1 MTPSRLSHPR
11 DTSRYA
17 GRLSS
22 VCAIARLTLRE
33 ALRKRVLLIVGL
45 FILLVIA
52 TMPFFGMGRLDAI
65 QLVERVSLA
74 AMTFLGLIP
83 ILLIAATGIP
93 AEIESKRIYSITS
106 KPVSRLSY
114 LMGRVIGIALLGALM
129 LSVMSTFTIVVIRL
143 LALKPTVTVTARQ
156 SHAMRDGLVL
166 TTLSEGQT
174 LACMGEDAENYT
186 VSLPENQ
193 GVTVARISRDEVDVD
208 QEKDVATV
216 TAETGKL
223 MHNGQVLAEV
233 RKGKQFLVAEM
244 GLKDCVVHLP
254 EDLQEWTGTIAR
266 ETASEPRGTTIAAE
280 RVITPASQVFF
291 SVGRWECDADTG
303 RIHLSATRLIEGE
316 IWCYRDIVGQDIS
329 LPTDQ
334 QPGKSAPQAPA
345 DDTVRGWFHC
355 KGLFGH
361 KPAREQDGIDK
372 ATLNLELSNPVTG
385 QVWPVITP
393 AKRILGEL
401 VAEISFPKELLA
413 DGLLNVRI
421 AETDP
426 PTSFDMMVLIS
437 PRNRVA
443 RWHFEG
449 LNDWPLEEQV
459 RVRLFFVVRFQGLP
473 GSVRPALVPVKVIS
487 PATDK
492 VLVVHEVMLHN
503 EVPLT
508 FEFDRS
514 LIDTDGSV
522 DIVID
527 YVKDDFRLQ
536 IQPDKVPV
544 YLLAHPRL
552 FEFSF
557 LKAVLLVY
565 MQLLLVAMC
574 ATMWSSIVSG
584 YVAALAT
591 VVFYMW
597 GIGSE
602 FISNVLQSGEMLGGT
617 MASARSAAQNPFL
630 VRSIFEFV
638 QTNIMWIM
646 IHFFPNLAKFTG
658 TRYVLDRFDVPLALV
673 MNCLATTLFYG
684 GVFFVLAWIFFRR
697 REFR

>member
-1 MTPSRLSHPR
+1 ML
-11 DTSRYA
+11 
-17 GRLSS
+17 
-22 VCAIARLTLRE
+22 
-33 ALRKRVLLIVGL
+33 LLI
-45 FILLVIA
+45 A
-52 TMPFFGMGRLDAI
+52 TTPFFGMARLDAI

-106 KPVSRLSY
+106 KPVSRLVY
-114 LMGRVIGIALLGALM
+114 LMGRVIGIALLAALM

-156 SHAMRDGLVL
+156 SHARRDDLLL
-166 TTLSEGQT
+166 TTLSEGQM
-174 LACMGEDAENYT
+174 LACIGEDAENYT

-193 GVTVARISRDEVDVD
+193 GVTVARISRDDVEVD
-208 QEKDVATV
+208 QEKDIATV
-216 TAETGKL
+216 KAETARL

-233 RKGKQFLVAEM
+233 RKGKQFIVAEM
-244 GLKDCVVHLP
+244 ALKDCVVRLP
-254 EDLQEWTGTIAR
+254 EDLQVWTGTIAR
-266 ETASEPRGTTIAAE
+266 ETASKPRGTTIAAE
-280 RVITPASQVFF
+280 RVIRPAKQVFF
-291 SVGRWECDADTG
+291 SVGRWSCDVDTG

-316 IWCYRDIVGQDIS
+316 IWCYRDIECRGGS
-329 LPTDQ
+329 RTAPTA
-334 QPGKSAPQAPA
+334 APQAPA

-355 KGLFGH
+355 NGLFGH
-361 KPAREQDGIDK
+361 KPAREQEGIDK
-372 ATLNLELSNPVTG
+372 ATLHLELSNPVTG
-385 QVWPVITP
+385 QVCPVITQ
-393 AKRILGEL
+393 ARRVLGEL
-401 VAEISFPKELLA
+401 VAEISCPKELPA
-413 DGLLNVRI
+413 GGLLNVRI
-421 AETDP
+421 VETDP
-426 PTSFDMMVLIS
+426 PTSLDMMVLVS
-437 PRNRVA
+437 PRNRVV

-449 LNDWPLEEQV
+449 LNDWLLEEQV

-487 PATDK
+487 PTTGK
-492 VLVVHEVMLHN
+492 VLVVREVMLHN

-514 LIDTDGSV
+514 LIDRDGSV
-522 DIVID
+522 DIAID

-544 YLLAHPRL
+544 YLLARPRL
-552 FEFSF
+552 FELSF

-574 ATMWSSIVSG
+574 ATMWSTIVSG

-602 FISNVLQSGEMLGGT
+602 FISNVLQSGEMIGGT
-617 MASARSAAQNPFL
+617 LQSGRSAAQNPFL

-658 TRYVLDRFDVPLALV
+658 TRYVLDRFDVPVALV
-673 MNCLATTLFYG
+673 MECLATTLFYG
-684 GVFFVLAWIFFRR
+684 AVFFVLAWVFFRR